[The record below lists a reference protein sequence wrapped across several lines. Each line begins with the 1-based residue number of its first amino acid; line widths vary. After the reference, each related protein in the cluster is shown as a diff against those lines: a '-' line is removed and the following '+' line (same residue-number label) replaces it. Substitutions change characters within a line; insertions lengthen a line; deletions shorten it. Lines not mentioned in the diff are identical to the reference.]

1 MLTLGELREKLLVRY
16 DADDLLEVLQISAQE
31 LLERFEDK
39 IEIHVEKLV
48 EAVDEL
54 DG

>member
-1 MLTLGELREKLLVRY
+1 MLTFEDLCEKILVRY
-16 DADDLLEVLQISAQE
+16 DADDLIEVLQISAKE